1 MPRLEL
7 TFPEGALTAEAKAE
21 LPPKMAKT
29 MLQWEG
35 APDTEFFRSISWTH
49 LHELPAGAMYTAD
62 GEATDSQWV
71 VNVTVPE
78 GALSERRRGELVKG
92 LTADVM
98 EASGLTQEESFR
110 VWVIVNEVPDGNW
123 GAGGAI
129 VRFKALAEAAKAQR
143 EQAETATA

>member
-7 TFPEGALTAEAKAE
+7 TFSEGALTAEAKAE
-21 LPPKMAKT
+21 LPPKMAQT
-29 MLQWEG
+29 MLRWEG
-35 APDTEFFRSISWTH
+35 APDTQFFRSISWIH
-49 LHELPAGAMYTAD
+49 LHELPAGSMYTAD

-71 VNVTVPE
+71 VNVTVPD

-98 EASGLTQEESFR
+98 EAAGLAQEESFR

-129 VRFKALAEAAKAQR
+129 VRFKALAEAAKAER